1 MKTRITVM
9 LLALLLLTMIGCGKE
24 PDRNTPQSKVPST
37 PNTTQGNTG
46 VPPASPSAKEAQP
59 AGDTVSK
66 QVIRI
71 SDGKNAVTFQLNNSK
86 AAKDLYNQLPLTI
99 QVQNYSTN
107 EKIFY
112 PAAALDTNNAPEASG
127 KVGSLAY
134 YEPWG
139 NVVMFYKPFSPS
151 PGGRLYE
158 LGQAVSGSGD
168 IQNLTG
174 TIAVSK
180 E

>member
-1 MKTRITVM
+1 MQIAIT
-9 LLALLLLTMIGCGKE
+9 AN
-24 PDRNTPQSKVPST
+24 RST
-37 PNTTQGNTG
+37 I
-46 VPPASPSAKEAQP
+46 VFK
-59 AGDTVSK
+59 
-66 QVIRI
+66 
-71 SDGKNAVTFQLNNSK
+71 LNNSQ

-112 PAAALDTNNAPEASG
+112 PPEILDTSNTPEASG
-127 KVGSLAY
+127 AVGSLAY

-139 NVVMFYKPFSPS
+139 NVVMFYRPFSPT
-151 PGGRLYE
+151 PGGKLYE
-158 LGQAVSGSGD
+158 LGQAVSGSEE